1 MIFKKQDGVA
11 VVTALLLTTLAI
23 TIVASLFWQQ
33 QVQVRSIENQRFQLQ
48 KKWVLR
54 GALDWAGLI
63 LREDRRISKVDHLG
77 EPWAVN
83 LGDTRL
89 DQYVENGKTD
99 TEDSDATL
107 SGQISDA
114 QAKFNLTNLAA
125 NGQVDRRELA
135 SFAKLLSNLRLD
147 PSLAQRVAS
156 QIALTQDKVIAGP
169 QQPGQPGQPGDA
181 PNPPNPSEKSD
192 SLSTIANSEVQFLK
206 FSQIDDLLAIP
217 GFSAANIVRL
227 RNFVTVLPV
236 PTKINVNTTSA
247 EVLSARLENV
257 SLTDAALMIATR
269 DRAYFLD
276 FERFKLNFPDK
287 VTEADVK
294 FLDFQTNFFVV
305 NGRVRLNKSLL
316 EVDALIERDDKGTQ
330 ILWVRE
336 N

>member
-1 MIFKKQDGVA
+1 MIFKKQAGVA

-89 DQYVENGKTD
+89 DQYVENGKAD

-156 QIALTQDKVIAGP
+156 QIALTQDKVIQGP
-169 QQPGQPGQPGDA
+169 QQPGQSGDA
-181 PNPPNPSEKSD
+181 PNPPNPPDKPD

-227 RNFVTVLPV
+227 RNFVTVLPI
-236 PTKINVNTTSA
+236 PTKINVNTTTA